1 MQERLDRVSQYSPG
15 NCTPEFLE
23 KILVGR
29 HELLGRMETKV
40 VRAIESGAGH
50 HWLLVGPRG
59 VGKTHLLAML
69 RNRIDA
75 DDALRNRV
83 IIAYMCEEE
92 RGVATYLDWVVA
104 ILNAFIR
111 WQTGPD
117 DLESRVAEL
126 AQLPL
131 GQAERKAEGLLID
144 SVSGQVV
151 FLVVENLGEIFSEK
165 RGFGREGQR
174 RFRDLIQQHGN
185 WLVVASTQSLFED
198 IRTQDGPFYGFFQ
211 IEHLPM
217 LTADEAVQLL
227 EVLARHDG
235 RTDLVEYILSPP
247 GRGRVRAIHEI
258 TGGNP
263 RLLVIFYQFI
273 DGDSIEQLAVP
284 FQEMVDNLTSFYQEQ
299 LNRLSALQEKIVH
312 FLCEKRS
319 AAPVKDIARNCFCQP
334 QSVAV
339 QLGRLEDEAFVQKT
353 IVGRE
358 SHYELRE
365 PLMRICFE
373 VKRNQGF
380 PIRLFVDFL
389 GRFYT
394 VTELRRQ
401 YQVANLVNA
410 LQKANDALL
419 ESHSTAL
426 ELAYITAAVTS
437 YYPDQLNDFVS
448 YPTETNFGLE
458 VVENEL
464 TDLMKCNDFRGA
476 ARLAEAA
483 SGYHLAN
490 SNVLLAQVRAHQ
502 NLGNIEK
509 ASRCL
514 AQLLLLEPEN
524 SAAWSEKAK
533 IERAHRDY
541 DCERETLLKCLE
553 LDCDGIE
560 IRLRIIVNCFER
572 KDIDGALKETEYLV
586 RIAENLEPAWVILGL
601 LRLSRKD
608 FDGSVTALENAARI
622 RPNCAKNIA
631 YLARALDNIGETG
644 KALEK
649 LRKAVALEPTDDEI
663 LSEYITLLIKSGQ
676 HSLASDEA
684 EKWTSIS
691 PGSGAA
697 WFAVGKLQGIYGK
710 LEQARDSFIKS
721 LEIHPANRLAWHLLG
736 TIEGQLGNDHAALKC
751 FDRANLLDSSDSAN
765 WLCHGVSLI
774 ALSRPEDA
782 LASLYQATKLNREN
796 LTAWRLIATLEGE
809 LQHLGAVEQAALI
822 ILGLNSA
829 SSRELCEIGEIL
841 FSLRSPSLAS
851 QMFRLAIKTDPAD
864 RGAKIFLA
872 AHRYSE
878 GDPNGATKL
887 LRKAQSSP
895 HFVEQLNSLRSPISR
910 LIDSTLRDAPLE
922 VVEESLMSQIE
933 CFGEKNALDFYCDVL
948 ESALVSLVRDH
959 ETLPLA
965 RLRSIGTWL
974 SSRLREFSKL
984 TVACRMF
991 ESAVGFLESRDKRIL
1006 LDMPLEE
1013 RRVLAEILDSEVGPF
1028 FLH

>member
-40 VRAIESGAGH
+40 IRAIESGAGH

-69 RNRIDA
+69 RNRIVA
-75 DDALRNRV
+75 NDALRDKA

-92 RGVATYLDWVVA
+92 RGVATFLDWVVA
-104 ILNAFIR
+104 ILNAFVR
-111 WQTGPD
+111 WQTGPEN
-117 DLESRVAEL
+117 LEDRLAEL

-131 GQAERKAEGLLID
+131 GQVDRKAERLLID
-144 SVSGQVV
+144 SISGRIL

-165 RGFGREGQR
+165 RGFGREGQQ

-185 WLVVASTQSLFED
+185 WLVIASTQSLFED
-198 IRTQDGPFYGFFQ
+198 IRSQDGPFYGFFQ

-217 LTADEAVQLL
+217 LTADQAVRLL
-227 EVLARHDG
+227 EELARHDG

-339 QLGRLEDEAFVQKT
+339 QLGRLEEESFVQKT

-389 GRFYT
+389 GRFYS
-394 VTELRRQ
+394 VAELERQ
-401 YQVANLVNA
+401 YRAAHLLNA
-410 LQKANDALL
+410 LHRANNALI
-419 ESHSTAL
+419 ESHSIGK
-426 ELAYITAAVTS
+426 ELAYITAAVST
-437 YYPDQLNDFVS
+437 YHPDRLNDFFS
-448 YPTETNFGLE
+448 IPTEPQLGSE
-458 VVENEL
+458 VVEKEL
-464 TDLMKCNDFRGA
+464 GVLMQCNDFRGA
-476 ARLAEAA
+476 ARLAEVA
-483 SGYHLAN
+483 SGYQLSN
-490 SNVLLAQVRAHQ
+490 SNVLLMQVRANQ
-502 NLGNIEK
+502 SLGYVEK
-509 ASRCL
+509 ASHCL
-514 AQLLLLEPEN
+514 TELLRLEPEN

-541 DCERETLLKCLE
+541 DCERKTLLKCLE
-553 LDCDGIE
+553 LDCDEIE
-560 IRLRIIVNCFER
+560 IRLRIIVNYFER
-572 KDIDGALKETEYLV
+572 KDIDGAIKETEYLV
-586 RIAENLEPAWVILGL
+586 RIAENFEPPWVILGL

-608 FDGSVTALENAARI
+608 FEGSVTALENAVRI

-631 YLARALDNIGETG
+631 HLARALDNIGETG
-644 KALEK
+644 QALEK
-649 LRKAVALEPTDDEI
+649 LRKALALEPTDDEI

-710 LEQARDSFIKS
+710 LEQARNTFIKS
-721 LEIHPANRLAWHLLG
+721 LDIQPANRLAWHLLG
-736 TIEGQLGNDHAALKC
+736 TIEGQLGNEHVALKC
-751 FDRANLLDSSDSAN
+751 FDQANLLDSSDSAN
-765 WLCHGVSLI
+765 WMCHGVALI

-782 LASLYQATKLNREN
+782 LASLYQATQLNREN
-796 LTAWRLIATLEGE
+796 QAAWRLIAMLEGE
-809 LQHLGAVEQAALI
+809 LQHFEAVERAARA
-822 ILGLNSA
+822 ILASHPA
-829 SSRELCEIGEIL
+829 SSYELCEVGEIL
-841 FSLRSPSLAS
+841 FSIGRPGLAL
-851 QMFRLAIKTDPAD
+851 QLFRRAAEVDPAD
-864 RGAKIFLA
+864 CGAKIYLA

-878 GDPNGATKL
+878 GKPTGATKM
-887 LRKAQSSP
+887 LRKALSSP
-895 HFVEQLNSLRSPISR
+895 GFVEQSDSLRTPLSR
-910 LIDSTLRDAPLE
+910 LIGSTLRDAPLE
-922 VVEESLMSQIE
+922 VIEVSIMDQID
-933 CFGEKNALDFYCDVL
+933 CFDEINALGIYCDTL
-948 ESALVSLVRDH
+948 ESALVTLLRDH

-965 RLRSIGTWL
+965 RLHSIGAWL
-974 SSRLREFSKL
+974 SPRLREFNNLS
-984 TVACRMF
+984 VACQMF
-991 ESAVGFLESRDKRIL
+991 DSTVRFLETQDRRIL

-1013 RRVLAEILDSEVGPF
+1013 RRVLAEILDSE
-1028 FLH
+1028 